1 MELADDLKSL
11 LTDFSSISMASE
23 ELVEENKKLRDR
35 MDEKEKRLLE
45 AVTLSTRLE
54 KDLQRKQGMLEMVH
68 QQLVV
73 IPELRRKVDGLTET
87 VMMLEKMSTSKDQDL
102 SRLKQKHL
110 ADLNSLKEEI
120 EKEREESRDEENKRM
135 KELEEFFRQ
144 AQETELASMEKK
156 GEREKQ
162 VTVEQLKT
170 MEAELQRVKAEQEE
184 ELEMMRV
191 QIISAKGKANQAVP
205 NSSEIY
211 RKKMMAMQEHYEKQI
226 QELIAKNQSSEGSV
240 KVDVIPESSRK
251 KKKVSFAP
259 ESLSANNVAEDAA
272 IAPIVSNDT
281 TEDTYES
288 IFAVAAN
295 RFSRAKPSNITD
307 RKDEGGVNGRKKTSG
322 IIWDRM
328 GDDGGQD
335 ARQRTMQPGKAVQA
349 NPTMSMEKPHS
360 SRFKFSSINSGMF
373 GAATEFGK
381 FSAVSGA
388 GGQLGHD
395 RGGLG
400 HGYSGQA
407 GGNVGMKES
416 RLGEQFAGPG
426 GMKRKLFSE
435 STGPQVLE

>member
-1 MELADDLKSL
+1 
-11 LTDFSSISMASE
+11 MASQ

-54 KDLQRKQGMLEMVH
+54 KDLQRKQGMLEIVH

-73 IPELRRKVDGLTET
+73 IPELRMKVDGLTET

-120 EKEREESRDEENKRM
+120 EKEREDSRDEENKRM

-144 AQETELASMEKK
+144 AQETELASMVKK

-162 VTVEQLKT
+162 VTVEKLKT

-226 QELIAKNQSSEGSV
+226 QELIDKNQSSEGSV
-240 KVDVIPESSRK
+240 KVVVTPESSRK

-259 ESLSANNVAEDAA
+259 IESLSVKNVTEDAA
-272 IAPIVSNDT
+272 IAPVVSNDA
-281 TEDTYES
+281 TEDIYES

-307 RKDEGGVNGRKKTSG
+307 RKDEGGVNRRKKTSG

-335 ARQRTMQPGKAVQA
+335 ARQRTMQPGKAVLA

-381 FSAVSGA
+381 FSTVSGG

-416 RLGEQFAGPG
+416 RRSEQFAGPG